1 MAVNLTPGAI
11 SKIWTGKCTCA
22 SKDLKPVLQV
32 TDIFDYPQTLTE
44 DDNQWHDV
52 VLSDGSFSQFSY
64 IPNEIFISNKLQ
76 KGSIVQLTKFRLI
89 EQIYEGEFFSAILV
103 TDVHVILAKCDIVGD
118 PKAYPRNKTSLI
130 EKSTPLVDTGHSN
143 QEDDHAAKD
152 IPRITSM
159 MMEKNKEDDMYAC
172 FKKLENIGWGTEDPL
187 YDTALLLF
195 GESAE
200 YRKLWL
206 LLKPESCG
214 KWVKNAGSKF
224 GLLG

>member
-1 MAVNLTPGAI
+1 M
-11 SKIWTGKCTCA
+11 
-22 SKDLKPVLQV
+22 
-32 TDIFDYPQTLTE
+32 
-44 DDNQWHDV
+44 
-52 VLSDGSFSQFSY
+52 
-64 IPNEIFISNKLQ
+64 
-76 KGSIVQLTKFRLI
+76 
-89 EQIYEGEFFSAILV
+89 
-103 TDVHVILAKCDIVGD
+103 
-118 PKAYPRNKTSLI
+118 I
-130 EKSTPLVDTGHSN
+130 EKSTPLVDTEHSN

-214 KWVKNAGSKF
+214 KWVKNAGSKHDGGIILNSPF
-224 GLLG
+224 MLAVKSATEYILCYIGDEYLLRH